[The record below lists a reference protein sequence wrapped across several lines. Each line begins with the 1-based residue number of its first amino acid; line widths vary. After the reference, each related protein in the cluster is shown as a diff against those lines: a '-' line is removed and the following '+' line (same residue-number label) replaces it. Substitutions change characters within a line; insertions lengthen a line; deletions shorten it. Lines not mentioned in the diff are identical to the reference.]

1 MSFSRIEQDFP
12 AVLKTTEDR
21 ALEYG
26 TGCASVAEGRVD
38 FKGEFV
44 PLFKM
49 GTRVRIVRVKDQ
61 VETQSFTGEVYLSSE
76 KMLRIVAVRDEV
88 LPGAASAYLYDVEMP
103 GTAEGLVAPP
113 KAPRRLFRFGRQ
125 EEEAP
130 TAQVFPVLV
139 HAISMNQVKFTCDL
153 PLDQGQELRLT
164 TQGPVELTALPLRVE
179 LPVTFGEGATSSYR
193 CKIAELSGA
202 NHTRLEQF
210 LRGLSLRINKSFPP
224 VPD

>member
-49 GTRVRIVRVKDQ
+49 GTQVRIVRVK
-61 VETQSFTGEVYLSSE
+61 
-76 KMLRIVAVRDEV
+76 DEV

-139 HAISMNQVKFTCDL
+139 HAISMNQVKFTCDI

-202 NHTRLEQF
+202 NHIRLEQF